1 MKSFDEHKNYP
12 EQHHVGI
19 TFYCVFESVMQLPD
33 FDWEEDRQHA
43 GQWGGA
49 RYAVQDFA
57 ESYNLNEEDENRIAV
72 LNRDTGEVSVWEL
85 TIRKEYDVTEVI
97 A

>member
-1 MKSFDEHKNYP
+1 MVYQKSPVLVCTILREGYKWKD
-12 EQHHVGI
+12 
-19 TFYCVFESVMQLPD
+19 
-33 FDWEEDRQHA
+33 
-43 GQWGGA
+43 A

-85 TIRKEYDVTEVI
+85 TIQKEYDITEVV

>member
-1 MKSFDEHKNYP
+1 MPIMSYA
-12 EQHHVGI
+12 
-19 TFYCVFESVMQLPD
+19 FYCVFESVMQLPN

-43 GQWGGA
+43 GQWGCA

-85 TIRKEYDVTEVI
+85 TIQKEYDITEVV

>member
-1 MKSFDEHKNYP
+1 MERCTLS
-12 EQHHVGI
+12 
-19 TFYCVFESVMQLPD
+19 
-33 FDWEEDRQHA
+33 
-43 GQWGGA
+43 
-49 RYAVQDFA
+49 VQDFA

-85 TIRKEYDVTEVI
+85 TIRKEYDVTEVV

>member
-1 MKSFDEHKNYP
+1 MTISRSLICFLLY
-12 EQHHVGI
+12 
-19 TFYCVFESVMQLPD
+19 FESVIQLPE
-33 FDWEEDRQHA
+33 FNWEENWQHA
-43 GQWGGA
+43 GQWKDA

-85 TIRKEYDVTEVI
+85 TIQKNMIIQR
-97 A
+97 

>member
-1 MKSFDEHKNYP
+1 MGRKLATRRTMERCTLS
-12 EQHHVGI
+12 
-19 TFYCVFESVMQLPD
+19 
-33 FDWEEDRQHA
+33 
-43 GQWGGA
+43 
-49 RYAVQDFA
+49 VQDFA

-85 TIRKEYDVTEVI
+85 TIQKEYDITEVV

>member
-1 MKSFDEHKNYP
+1 MPIMSYA
-12 EQHHVGI
+12 
-19 TFYCVFESVMQLPD
+19 FYCVFESVMQLPN

-43 GQWGGA
+43 GQWGCA

-57 ESYNLNEEDENRIAV
+57 ESYDLNEGDENRIAV

-85 TIRKEYDVTEVI
+85 TIRKEYDITEVV